1 MNDSG
6 RRILLGRVIGAFG
19 VRGEIKLDSFTEPRE
34 QILRYQPWILR
45 DARGG
50 ERELSGVRARQTA
63 KGIVARFPEVED
75 RDAAE
80 ALRGCE
86 VYVPRSV
93 LPPPAEGEFY
103 WVDLEGLRVQT
114 LEGVALGTVSHLFA
128 TGANDVV
135 VVHDGVDGRERM
147 IPFVRPD
154 FVRDIDF
161 ESGMITVDWDPEF

>member
-63 KGIVARFPEVED
+63 KGIVVRFPDVED

-93 LPPPAEGEFY
+93 LPPPAAGEFY

-114 LEGVALGTVSHLFA
+114 LEGQALGTVSHLFA

-135 VVHDGVDGRERM
+135 VVHDDADGRERM

-161 ESGMITVDWDPEF
+161 ESGTMTVDWDPEF